1 MGFLYVGNNII
12 GYFSSKTNNNISTI
26 MTREIDSLH
35 VALDTIAIAKYTT
48 IFQNQNISINDAKNL
63 EVQAR
68 RYISS
73 LSTDEI
79 IQQFHNIPFMDID
92 LIWVLFDKTGLMS
105 KIDNNEFYR
114 ILKIPHIVTRD
125 LFNNSKVCKH
135 YRGSIA
141 DYLRELNW
149 TEFTSIIVI
158 LASIDKDYLLF
169 EYLTYDEVE
178 RKLIDVIQN
187 DPYGGILKYII
198 NGRFNIDKLPKA
210 RKAIEDKIRQVEN
223 SLVSNCGEPL
233 GYTVSIGKTV
243 HDMYDYSRYERGI
256 GFNIVYNIDWL
267 SEHLDFPTILNNFI
281 YIFNLVNRSM
291 IYKIPDPAIAD
302 MMLLDFGKEIMTPH
316 TTFMAEE
323 CRILDCIKSYY
334 TFLNKR
340 GIHLE
345 DVVTWFFNEY
355 IKKSFGIEGFY
366 INKIPEDG
374 NFFSKCCLTAIA
386 IESAYKQYSCINISK
401 KQVLHQDMGSLK
413 IRDTKSHITG
423 NPKYVYFRKKN
434 LLSCD
439 TSDGAKTLLA
449 IGVMKAST
457 FNKCKFDQSI
467 LDEVAVI
474 KSDKKLFTNDE
485 ANLVSWYFNND
496 GFENALGLR
505 NAYLH
510 GSMNQFSDEATHTYN
525 YMRLLRVMMLLII
538 KINDELCDL
547 IPAKEDKTG

>member
-1 MGFLYVGNNII
+1 MGFIAIGNNIV
-12 GYFSSKTNNNISTI
+12 GYFSSKTKNNISNI
-26 MTREIDSLH
+26 MDRKIDGLYA
-35 VALDTIAIAKYTT
+35 ALDTIAIAKYTT

-79 IQQFHNIPFMDID
+79 IQQLHKMPYTEVG
-92 LIWVLFDKTGLMS
+92 LLWVLFDTIGLIS
-105 KIDNNEFYR
+105 KIDNNEFCR

-135 YRGSIA
+135 YRSSIT

-149 TEFTSIIVI
+149 IEFTSIIVI
-158 LASIDKDYLLF
+158 LASIDKDHLLF

-187 DPYGGILKYII
+187 DTYGGILKYII
-198 NGRFNIDKLPKA
+198 NGRFSIDKLPKA

-223 SLVSNCGEPL
+223 SLIDDCGEPL
-233 GYTVSIGKTV
+233 GYTVDIGKTV
-243 HDMYDYSRYERGI
+243 DEIYDHFRYERGI
-256 GFNIVYNIDWL
+256 GFNIVYSEDWL

-281 YIFNLVNRSM
+281 YVFNLVNRSM

-302 MMLLDFGKEIMTPH
+302 IMLLDFGKEIMTQH

-323 CRILDCIKSYY
+323 RRILDCIKSYY

-374 NFFSKCCLTAIA
+374 NFFSKCCLIAIA

-439 TSDGAKTLLA
+439 TSDGAKRLLA

-467 LDEVAVI
+467 LDEVTVI
-474 KSDKKLFTNDE
+474 KSDKKLFTDDE
-485 ANLVSWYFNND
+485 ADLVSWYFNND

-510 GSMNQFSDEATHTYN
+510 GSMNQFSDEDTHNYN

>member
-1 MGFLYVGNNII
+1 MGFIAIGNNIV
-12 GYFSSKTNNNISTI
+12 GYFSSKTKNNISDI
-26 MTREIDSLH
+26 MDRKIDGLYA
-35 VALDTIAIAKYTT
+35 ALDTIAIAKYTT

-68 RYISS
+68 RYRSS
-73 LSTDEI
+73 IT
-79 IQQFHNIPFMDID
+79 
-92 LIWVLFDKTGLMS
+92 
-105 KIDNNEFYR
+105 
-114 ILKIPHIVTRD
+114 
-125 LFNNSKVCKH
+125 
-135 YRGSIA
+135 

-198 NGRFNIDKLPKA
+198 NGRFNIDKLPKV

-223 SLVSNCGEPL
+223 SLVDDCDKPL
-233 GYTVSIGKTV
+233 GYTIDIGKTV
-243 HDMYDYSRYERGI
+243 DDIYDHFRYERGI
-256 GFNIVYNIDWL
+256 GFNIIYSEDWL

-281 YIFNLVNRSM
+281 YIFELVNRSM

-302 MMLLDFGKEIMTPH
+302 MMLLDFGKEIMTQH

-323 CRILDCIKSYY
+323 RRILDCIKSYY
-334 TFLNKR
+334 NFLNKR

-374 NFFSKCCLTAIA
+374 NFFSKCYLMAIA

-439 TSDGAKTLLA
+439 ISDGAKRLLA

-474 KSDKKLFTNDE
+474 KSDKKLFTDDE
-485 ANLVSWYFNND
+485 ADLVSWYFNND

-510 GSMNQFSDEATHTYN
+510 GSMNQFSDEDTHTYN
-525 YMRLLRVMMLLII
+525 YMRLLRVILLLII

-547 IPAKEDKTG
+547 ILEKKDETECVNGI